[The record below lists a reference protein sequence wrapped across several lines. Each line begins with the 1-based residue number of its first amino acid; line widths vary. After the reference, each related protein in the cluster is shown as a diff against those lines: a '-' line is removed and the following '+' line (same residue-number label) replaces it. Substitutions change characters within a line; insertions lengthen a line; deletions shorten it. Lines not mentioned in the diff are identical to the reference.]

1 MTEQLYYQ
9 DSYIKD
15 FEAVVLSC
23 IPNGNHF
30 EAVLDRTAFF
40 PEGGGQCADTGARN
54 QATAVPTFHVLC
66 RKWLHG
72 TAVSESGCSGNCR
85 TGEIA
90 PAAWRSDVPRHPVHR
105 SSASPAG
112 WPLLYRPCVR
122 YNRLHGS
129 LRFREVWL
137 LS

>member
-40 PEGGGQCADTGARN
+40 QKEGDNVQ
-54 QATAVPTFHVLC
+54 
-66 RKWLHG
+66 
-72 TAVSESGCSGNCR
+72 
-85 TGEIA
+85 I
-90 PAAWRSDVPRHPVHR
+90 PV
-105 SSASPAG
+105 
-112 WPLLYRPCVR
+112 CCI
-122 YNRLHGS
+122 
-129 LRFREVWL
+129 
-137 LS
+137 

>member
-40 PEGGGQCADTGARN
+40 PEGGGQCADTGVLHIEN
-54 QATAVPTFHVLC
+54 QGKYKYLMC
-66 RKWLHG
+66 RKEMEKLF
-72 TAVSESGCSGNCR
+72 
-85 TGEIA
+85 I
-90 PAAWRSDVPRHPVHR
+90 
-105 SSASPAG
+105 
-112 WPLLYRPCVR
+112 L
-122 YNRLHGS
+122 
-129 LRFREVWL
+129 
-137 LS
+137 

>member
-40 PEGGGQCADTGARN
+40 QKEEVNVQ
-54 QATAVPTFHVLC
+54 
-66 RKWLHG
+66 
-72 TAVSESGCSGNCR
+72 
-85 TGEIA
+85 I
-90 PAAWRSDVPRHPVHR
+90 PV
-105 SSASPAG
+105 
-112 WPLLYRPCVR
+112 CCI
-122 YNRLHGS
+122 
-129 LRFREVWL
+129 
-137 LS
+137 